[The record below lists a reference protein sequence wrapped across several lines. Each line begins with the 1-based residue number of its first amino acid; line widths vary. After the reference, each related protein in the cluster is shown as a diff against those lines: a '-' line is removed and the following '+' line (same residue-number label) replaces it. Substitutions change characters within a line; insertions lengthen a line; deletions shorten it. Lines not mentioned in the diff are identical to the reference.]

1 MRLLACLALVCGCA
15 PTTPPPQHAPPAQSD
30 PQPQP
35 IASKP
40 DAGKAPE
47 AHDKWKTRA
56 TDAGCTAG
64 LTALA
69 DGKLEGFPGLGKC
82 GRVDAEAALG
92 SSGEGP
98 SKFEQFGEYRVYPHG
113 SGHVLVWFLADDIR
127 VLQLIY
133 PKLKK
138 PIKSALGEPEARI
151 KSALSAD
158 WDQWVYASKG
168 LTAHVER
175 ATGKVSALFA
185 YQPTTVD
192 AFLKTDIAKVAKS
205 EAPLEELK

>member
-1 MRLLACLALVCGCA
+1 VAE
-15 PTTPPPQHAPPAQSD
+15 
-30 PQPQP
+30 
-35 IASKP
+35 KP
-40 DAGKAPE
+40 DAGKTHE
-47 AHDKWKTRA
+47 AHDKWKARP
-56 TDAGCTAG
+56 TDAACTAG
-64 LTALA
+64 LSALA
-69 DGKLEGFPGLGKC
+69 DGQLEGFAGLGKC

-113 SGHVLVWFLADDIR
+113 AGSVLVWFLADDIR

-138 PIKSALGEPEARI
+138 PLKSALGEPEAKI
-151 KSALSAD
+151 ESALSTD

-175 ATGKVSALFA
+175 TTGKVSALFA
-185 YQPTTVD
+185 YRPTTVD